1 MRTAIYID
9 GFNFYYGAV
18 KNTSYKWLNPKQ
30 LCVATLKPHHNI
42 ISVIYCTAKVRPK
55 PTDPSARVQQATY
68 LKAIKSCIPELS
80 IIYGHFLETKVFCRP
95 VDPKHGKL
103 IEVFRTEEKGSD
115 VNLAVHLV
123 NDAHKDVFD
132 CAIIN

>member
-18 KNTSYKWLNPKQ
+18 KNTPHKWLNPKQ
-30 LCVATLKPHHNI
+30 LCATILKPHHDI
-42 ISVIYCTAKVRPK
+42 ISIIYCTAKVRPK
-55 PTDPSARVQQATY
+55 PTDPSARVRQATY

-95 VDPKHGKL
+95 VAQNME
-103 IEVFRTEEKGSD
+103 I
-115 VNLAVHLV
+115 
-123 NDAHKDVFD
+123 
-132 CAIIN
+132 